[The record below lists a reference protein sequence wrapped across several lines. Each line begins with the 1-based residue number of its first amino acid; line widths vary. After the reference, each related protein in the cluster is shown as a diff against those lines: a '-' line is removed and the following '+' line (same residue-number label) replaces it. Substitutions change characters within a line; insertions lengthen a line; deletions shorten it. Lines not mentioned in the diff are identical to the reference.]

1 MDENLLKM
9 DIDAAEKH
17 TRDWFG
23 DHASWS
29 HEQLLNLVYGISS
42 YIILQLYA
50 DNYRGGSH
58 FGEKSPVVG

>member
-17 TRDWFG
+17 MKEWFG

-29 HEQLLNLVYGISS
+29 HEQLLNLAYGTISLR
-42 YIILQLYA
+42 ILH
-50 DNYRGGSH
+50 SH
-58 FGEKSPVVG
+58 TDS